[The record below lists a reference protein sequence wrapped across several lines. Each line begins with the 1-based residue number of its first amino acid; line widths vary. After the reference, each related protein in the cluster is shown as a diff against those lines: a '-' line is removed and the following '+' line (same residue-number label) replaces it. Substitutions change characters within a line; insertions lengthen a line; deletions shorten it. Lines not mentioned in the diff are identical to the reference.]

1 VRAVSSRAIRLVLL
15 AACALALALG
25 YLTLAPGREQPVGEL
40 PSHQVRPPQGPHAE
54 APARLDVATR
64 EPDESRQAVQEVPA
78 EVAASE
84 RAAPSAG
91 RIRVSAVD
99 ARTGAPL
106 LGIRVRAASVRRV
119 ADRTSDRNS
128 SAIELTL
135 TPDTYALLVLARGYE
150 PAELP
155 PVQVARD
162 QTVALDPVPLRAGG
176 ARILGVV
183 TGDLRPGDLPWV
195 ELSGDGRSPCAD
207 CAPTADTPHATRC
220 TVCGYAAQSSRRR
233 IPPSGVF
240 TFERLAGG
248 PYAIRLID
256 AQERTIGLAK
266 CLDLR
271 AEEALPVELEFV
283 APRAVRVEL
292 IDTDGRSLASEW
304 AARVRAAAAAGGDD
318 GSEIVFVESST
329 PSTEFHCAFR
339 LGDRRLV
346 QSDFTPPPP
355 PSLTAGTRIGVGV
368 AAFSSRRLSS
378 GLRKELDDRP
388 RRSSETLQI
397 EARVPSLEPDTVAVD
412 VDAEGF
418 VVFDPVPSFT
428 LTLEMR
434 CGPFTVTAPV
444 PASAATTL
452 VRARLRRASDPE
464 EGDGTFLEFEAGHS
478 R

>member
-1 VRAVSSRAIRLVLL
+1 MNSRAIRLILLVACGLLL
-15 AACALALALG
+15 ARA
-25 YLTLAPGREQPVGEL
+25 YFVLAPAPKRTVDVESSREL
-40 PSHQVRPPQGPHAE
+40 RPPEAAKVD
-54 APARLDVATR
+54 APARLDAATH
-64 EPDESRQAVQEVPA
+64 ESEESRRVVQEVQDVPVEIA
-78 EVAASE
+78 ETE
-84 RAAPSAG
+84 RTAPLAG

-99 ARTGAPL
+99 AQTGAPL
-106 LGIRVRAASVRRV
+106 LGIRVRAASAARV
-119 ADRTSDRNS
+119 ADRTSDRNG

-155 PVQVARD
+155 PIQVARD
-162 QTVALDPVPLRAGG
+162 QTVTLDPVPLRAGG

-195 ELSGDGRSPCAD
+195 ELSGEGRSPCAD

-240 TFERLAGG
+240 SFERLACG

-256 AQERTIGLAK
+256 ARERTIGLAK
-266 CLDLR
+266 RLDLR

-283 APRAVRVEL
+283 APRAVGVEL

-304 AARVRAAAAAGGDD
+304 AARVRAAAAAADDD
-318 GSEIVFVESST
+318 GSEIVFVESSK
-329 PSTEFHCAFR
+329 PSTEFHCVFR

-355 PSLTAGTRIGVGV
+355 PSLTAGTSIGV
-368 AAFSSRRLSS
+368 AAFSSRKLSS
-378 GLRKELDDRP
+378 GARKELDDRP
-388 RRSSETLQI
+388 RRSSETLRI
-397 EARVPSLEPDTVAVD
+397 EPRVPSLEPDTVAVD

-434 CGPFTVTAPV
+434 CGPFTATAPV